1 METAMSETMGRVEC
15 LVAEDGMLS
24 RVALGAETVLLDAAG
39 VEALIWELA
48 ACRAAMLP
56 KRTAFMFEGSR
67 INLGE
72 AVVHTHADGREAIAI
87 MHPGLGWVG
96 AVTENSIKKQL
107 RRRAS
112 ARTPSNQRSLPA

>member
-1 METAMSETMGRVEC
+1 MSETMGRVEC

-24 RVALGAETVLLDAAG
+24 RVALCAETVLLDAAG
-39 VEALIWELA
+39 VETLIWELA

-72 AVVHTHADGREAIAI
+72 AVVTTHADGREVIAV
-87 MHPGLGWVG
+87 MHSGLGWVG
-96 AVTENSIKKQL
+96 APSDAIKG
-107 RRRAS
+107 
-112 ARTPSNQRSLPA
+112 RSRPEQSVRSHLAGRGSP